1 MRLRKSLIAAAVCA
15 ALLGTA
21 GMASAQVSIS
31 IRIAPPVLPVY
42 TQPPIPASGYLWV
55 PGYWAWND
63 EGYYYWVPG
72 TWVLPPE
79 PGLLWT
85 PGYWGWSDGVYLWH
99 EGYWGARVGF
109 YGGIDYGFGYGPN
122 GYDGGYWR
130 GGQFYYNSAVNR
142 IPPTVRLP
150 HVYRHEMDQHDRGER
165 VAFNG
170 GEGVHRDP
178 TAAQLAAEHE
188 HHVMPIASQRE
199 LAQSASHDRQL
210 RADYNHGHPGVAAT
224 PRPSAF
230 HGGGGGIGGE
240 AAHAP
245 AHEQRSEG
253 GAPAAVE
260 RGPGPA
266 RSHQPNH
273 PEQGAAGQPAR
284 EPAAPEPTREPDRGS
299 AVTPGAGPGP
309 QPHMSGNAHAGPAF
323 TAHEHVPSGPRAEP
337 HAAPVHPAAPHPGE
351 AHPQAQHGGGQGG
364 GHRQEHPPGH

>member
-1 MRLRKSLIAAAVCA
+1 MRLRKSFTAAALCA
-15 ALLGTA
+15 ALLGA
-21 GMASAQVSIS
+21 AAMASAQVSIS
-31 IRIAPPVLPVY
+31 VRIAPPVLPVY

-55 PGYWAWND
+55 PGYWAWSD

-72 TWVLPPE
+72 TWVLPPA

-99 EGYWGARVGF
+99 EGYWGPRVGF
-109 YGGIDYGFGYGPN
+109 YGGIDYGFGYGPD

-130 GGQFYYNSAVNR
+130 GGQFYYNAAVNR

-150 HVYRHEMDQHDRGER
+150 HVYRHAMAGGGPGSRL
-165 VAFNG
+165 AFNG

-188 HHVMPIASQRE
+188 HHVMPIASQRA
-199 LAQSASHDRQL
+199 LAQSASHERQL
-210 RADYNHGHPGVAAT
+210 RADYNHGHPGIAAT

-230 HGGGGGIGGE
+230 HGGGGQ

-253 GAPAAVE
+253 GTPAAIE

-266 RSHQPNH
+266 RSHQLSH
-273 PEQGAAGQPAR
+273 PEQGASGEPAR
-284 EPAAPEPTREPDRGS
+284 EPTREHTG
-299 AVTPGAGPGP
+299 TPGAGPAAGP
-309 QPHMSGNAHAGPAF
+309 HLSGNTGN
-323 TAHEHVPSGPRAEP
+323 T
-337 HAAPVHPAAPHPGE
+337 HAAPAHPAAPHPGG
-351 AHPQAQHGGGQGG
+351 AHPQPQHGGGQGG
-364 GHRQEHPPGH
+364 GHREEHPPGH